1 MFNKNLQHRTV
12 SFNLFVGVSLQ
23 EFFVA
28 QLSVRLVEWLSSP
41 APFLSLPG
49 KCWDS
54 KWPYP
59 AHNLVHP
66 KKQPLDN
73 SMGFLIKKFKASHIS
88 WNSKTNLRL

>member
-1 MFNKNLQHRTV
+1 MKVFNKNLPHRTV
-12 SFNLFVGVSLQ
+12 SFYLFVGVSLQ

-28 QLSVRLVEWLSSP
+28 QFSFRLVEWLSRP
-41 APFLSLPG
+41 TPFLSLPG

-66 KKQPLDN
+66 KKQPSGN
-73 SMGFLIKKFKASHIS
+73 SMGFLIK
-88 WNSKTNLRL
+88 NLRRVTYPGIQKII